1 MNIKHRSIGLQTGY
15 LCYKYSRS
23 SNNELMGEYI
33 RPPDDVYWH
42 FRRLKTQN
50 QVGAEY
56 ISSEDGCLYRVNCER
71 QICRIVNGREVATID
86 SLPNRLPAGAHV
98 LTGVGWGFRMH
109 ISTFYQQV
117 IARSGGKLNEK

>member
-1 MNIKHRSIGLQTGY
+1 M
-15 LCYKYSRS
+15 
-23 SNNELMGEYI
+23 
-33 RPPDDVYWH
+33 
-42 FRRLKTQN
+42 KTAE

-56 ISSEDGCLYRVNCER
+56 TSREDGCLYRVNPER
-71 QICRIVNGREVATID
+71 RICRVVRGKEVATID

-117 IARSGGKLNEK
+117 IARSGLKEDV

>member
-1 MNIKHRSIGLQTGY
+1 
-15 LCYKYSRS
+15 
-23 SNNELMGEYI
+23 MGDYI

-42 FRRLKTQN
+42 FRRLKTQH

-56 ISSEDGCLYRVNCER
+56 TSCDDGCLYRVDNEHR
-71 QICRIVNGREVATID
+71 ICRVVDGREVATID
-86 SLPNRLPAGAHV
+86 SLPVQLPAGAHV

-117 IARSGGKLNEK
+117 IARSGVKQQESHPDSRDI

>member
-1 MNIKHRSIGLQTGY
+1 M
-15 LCYKYSRS
+15 
-23 SNNELMGEYI
+23 
-33 RPPDDVYWH
+33 
-42 FRRLKTQN
+42 KTDE

-56 ISSEDGCLYRVNCER
+56 TSREDGCLYRVNPER
-71 QICRIVNGREVATID
+71 RICRVVGGKEVATID

-117 IARSGGKLNEK
+117 IARSGSKDDV

>member
-1 MNIKHRSIGLQTGY
+1 MEDMGAY
-15 LCYKYSRS
+15 L
-23 SNNELMGEYI
+23 

-42 FRRLKTQN
+42 FRRLKTEK
-50 QVGAEY
+50 QVGAECT
-56 ISSEDGCLYRVNCER
+56 SHEDGYLYRVNSDGR
-71 QICRIVNGREVATID
+71 ICRVVEGVELPTID

-117 IARSGGKLNEK
+117 IATSGNKSKP